1 MIKLD
6 PPNKTLFI
14 DTEKELERLKDEIK
28 NNDNEFFK
36 MIKLD
41 EEIVKGN
48 QDNKETNQKRI
59 LN

>member
-1 MIKLD
+1 MKKLITKPQKCDKIVNMIKLD

-36 MIKLD
+36 MIKLLLV
-41 EEIVKGN
+41 IS
-48 QDNKETNQKRI
+48 
-59 LN
+59 